1 MIIPSGSPE
10 DQLPPKTKFD
20 RQVST
25 AFWQYYYDRY
35 MYGNRNLFIESSR
48 IEKVDTVYG
57 PYLPNVFN
65 SVQACSLA
73 EYSAIKAVYGYNV
86 MLLVGLSENGHHHDQ
101 QFCTFMSGNFRQ
113 VIELDSCRVDIVH
126 SWH

>member
-1 MIIPSGSPE
+1 MIIPSGSSE
-10 DQLPPKTKFD
+10 DELAPKTKFD
-20 RQVST
+20 RKVST
-25 AFWQYYYDRY
+25 AFWQYYHDRY

-65 SVQACSLA
+65 SFQACSLT
-73 EYSAIKAVYGYNV
+73 EYSAMKAVYGYNI
-86 MLLVGLSENGHHHDQ
+86 MLIVGVWDNGRLHDQ
-101 QFCTFMSGNFRQ
+101 QFCTFMTGNFGQ